1 MADLLIRGMEMP
13 KSCTDCPCAYFT
25 EGVSHDFCQAVG
37 YETNIEYEP
46 YPKNKAVDSRPDWC
60 PLVEVP
66 DHGPLGDLDVLYNA
80 VEQRY
85 KLSSG
90 IEHRCER
97 DLLDLI
103 CNSDTI
109 IPASPADRSNTPDD
123 SPQIQIVADALKR
136 GFYGTM
142 YGQKYAKGDKLIFIK
157 PGEAWASNDVLF
169 FRWGYPGPD
178 VNTYKPEDYGKTWAL
193 TGGELTESIQ
203 SDPADKEGGE

>member
-1 MADLLIRGMEMP
+1 MADLLIRGMTIPP
-13 KSCTDCPCAYFT
+13 KGKYLHLRIDADGKISGQINKNAYFCSLADV
-25 EGVSHDFCQAVG
+25 E
-37 YETNIEYEP
+37 E
-46 YPKNKAVDSRPDWC
+46 KA
-60 PLVEVP
+60 VEVP

-109 IPASPADRSNTPDD
+109 IPASPADRSDTPDD
-123 SPQIQIVADALKR
+123 SPQIQIVADALKH

-142 YGQKYAKGDKLIFIK
+142 YGEKYAQGVKLVFIE
-157 PGEAWASNDVLF
+157 PGKAWASNGDLF
-169 FRWGYPGPD
+169 FRWGFPGPD
-178 VNTYKPEDYGKTWAL
+178 MNTYKPEDYGKTWAL
-193 TGGELTESIQ
+193 TEAELTESIQ
-203 SDPADKEGGE
+203 SDPANKEGGA

>member
-1 MADLLIRGMEMP
+1 MADLLIRGGKLP
-13 KSCTDCPCAYFT
+13 KYGCAYCFLRT
-25 EGVSHDFCQAVG
+25 GNYCGELSTDESVV
-37 YETNIEYEP
+37 P
-46 YPKNKAVDSRPDWC
+46 YSRKFERHPDC

-109 IPASPADRSNTPDD
+109 IPASPADRSNAPDE
-123 SPQIQIVADALKR
+123 SSQIQIVADALKH

-142 YGQKYAKGDKLIFIK
+142 YGEKYARGVKLVFIE
-157 PGEAWASNDVLF
+157 PGKAWASNGDLF

-203 SDPADKEGGE
+203 SDPADKEGGA